1 MFAFHNVTD
10 SLFINTGGGSST
22 HQVYKMNDKCD
33 IKVGDLVRLRDDTG
47 LNVGVGVV
55 LEKRED
61 CGEII
66 DMIDDLR
73 EIPLE
78 EIPEFLLYKP
88 IYLVLWQ
95 GENISPNDRPVWMFR
110 TEIETVN

>member
-1 MFAFHNVTD
+1 MSKV
-10 SLFINTGGGSST
+10 
-22 HQVYKMNDKCD
+22 KE
-33 IKVGDLVRLRDDTG
+33 IKIGDLVRLKDDTG

-55 LEKRED
+55 LERRED
-61 CGEII
+61 CSEIVEMLEEI
-66 DMIDDLR
+66 QDDKVL
-73 EIPLE
+73 PPVE

-110 TEIETVN
+110 TEIEVVKKKKQKRKK

>member
-1 MFAFHNVTD
+1 ME
-10 SLFINTGGGSST
+10 
-22 HQVYKMNDKCD
+22 DKCN
-33 IKVGDLVRLRDDTG
+33 IRIGDLVRLKDDTG

-61 CGEII
+61 CGEIM
-66 DMIDDLR
+66 DMLDDLR
-73 EIPLE
+73 SDSENFMPVE

-110 TEIETVN
+110 TEIETVKQRGKL

>member
-1 MFAFHNVTD
+1 ME
-10 SLFINTGGGSST
+10 
-22 HQVYKMNDKCD
+22 DKCN
-33 IKVGDLVRLRDDTG
+33 IGVGELVRLKDDTG
-47 LNVGVGVV
+47 LSVGVGVV

-66 DMIDDLR
+66 DMLDDLR
-73 EIPLE
+73 SDDENFIPVE

-110 TEIETVN
+110 TEIETVK

>member
-1 MFAFHNVTD
+1 ME
-10 SLFINTGGGSST
+10 
-22 HQVYKMNDKCD
+22 DKCN
-33 IKVGDLVRLRDDTG
+33 IRVGDLVRLKDDTG
-47 LNVGVGVV
+47 LSVGVGVV

-66 DMIDDLR
+66 DMLDDLR
-73 EIPLE
+73 SDDENFIPVE

-110 TEIETVN
+110 TEIETVK

>member
-1 MFAFHNVTD
+1 
-10 SLFINTGGGSST
+10 
-22 HQVYKMNDKCD
+22 
-33 IKVGDLVRLRDDTG
+33 
-47 LNVGVGVV
+47 
-55 LEKRED
+55 
-61 CGEII
+61 
-66 DMIDDLR
+66 MIDDLR

>member
-1 MFAFHNVTD
+1 
-10 SLFINTGGGSST
+10 
-22 HQVYKMNDKCD
+22 MNGKCD
-33 IKVGDLVRLRDDTG
+33 IKIGDLVRLKDDTG

-73 EIPLE
+73 EVPLE

-110 TEIETVN
+110 TEIEAVN

>member
-10 SLFINTGGGSST
+10 SLFISTGGGSST
-22 HQVYKMNDKCD
+22 HQAYKMNNKYD
-33 IKVGDLVRLRDDTG
+33 IKVGDLVRLKDDTG
-47 LNVGVGVV
+47 LSVGVGVV

-73 EIPLE
+73 EVPLE